1 MSTDAAPAAPKK
13 KGKKGLILLL
23 LMAILAAGSGG
34 ALPWVMAAKH
44 HDAHAVEKKKKSEP
58 PVVKNT
64 AILFGDVVVNLSD
77 ERVSKYLRVKLMVAI
92 DESDSKEVTELL
104 NKQKPF
110 MKSWLIG
117 HLADLTSQEVNRKIG
132 VNRIRREIRDQF
144 NAMMYPN
151 GEEKIIEILFDEFVV
166 Q

>member
-1 MSTDAAPAAPKK
+1 MSTEAAPAAPKK
-13 KGKKGLILLL
+13 KGKGLILLL

-44 HDAHAVEKKKKSEP
+44 HDAHAVEKKKKAEP

-110 MKSWLIG
+110 LKSWLIG